1 MNWLQATYQPTT
13 LFSLKPSWATSSGG
27 KSLLLPSPYALKM
40 GLLDAAI
47 RVDGWTQAEE
57 AWSWL
62 RQLEIGIQLPDQIV
76 VSNVFAKILR
86 IKEIKTKASEK
97 PAAIAKAKAQGQ
109 WPFQST
115 IGYREY
121 VYFPDAIHLALGT
134 SADHVP
140 LLTKWLLNL
149 TYLGKRGGFMQL
161 MGLPT
166 AVSDITHYTL
176 LTQEMT
182 IFPVHGLMQR
192 IDDCDPKMKLD
203 NANIY
208 TKKRPKRIT
217 RDVALPYRLK
227 KSSRSY
233 SLYERVGAENGSR
246 YEQVV

>member
-40 GLLDAAI
+40 GLLDVAI
-47 RVDGWTQAEE
+47 RVDGWAQADA

-62 RQLEIGIQLPDQIV
+62 RQLEIGIRLPEQIV
-76 VSNVFAKILR
+76 VTNLFAKILKIR
-86 IKEIKTKASEK
+86 RN
-97 PAAIAKAKAQGQ
+97 PAAEGAADAG
-109 WPFQST
+109 PFQKT

-121 VYFPDAIHLALGT
+121 VYFSDAIHLRLGT
-134 SADHVP
+134 SAEHVP

-149 TYLGKRGGFMQL
+149 NYLGKRGGFVQL
-161 MGLPT
+161 MGPPT
-166 AVSDITHYTL
+166 AVSDISDYTL

-182 IFPVHGLMQR
+182 AFPMRGLMQQ

-203 NANIY
+203 HANIY
-208 TKKRPKRIT
+208 TKSRPKRIT
-217 RDVALPYRLK
+217 RDVVLPYQLK

-233 SLYERVGAENGSR
+233 SLYERVGG
-246 YEQVV
+246 